1 MQFSEDL
8 QSHPEP
14 DLFSAPD
21 DALARALIR
30 CNRAPEAWSAAWA
43 RFSPLVQGTLRRRL
57 GSRHDIDDVSQDVF
71 LAFFR
76 KVPELRQADSVR
88 AFLLSITANTILL
101 HVRKAWTHRAERL
114 SDFSVEPPV
123 SPSTLDPD
131 VPPMEAALDAAL
143 SDLSAENRAL
153 LNLRYV
159 EERDLAYIAR
169 VLDTSVATVKRR
181 LKKVRTLVAK
191 RLRIDP
197 SPGDWSLGPG
207 RSSLLE
213 SAVRDPL
220 ANGL

>member
-1 MQFSEDL
+1 MQLQTDVDTTADADL
-8 QSHPEP
+8 ST
-14 DLFSAPD
+14 APD

-30 CNRAPEAWSAAWA
+30 RNRTPAAWNAAWA

-88 AFLLSITANTILL
+88 AFLLSITSNTILL

-114 SDFSVEPPV
+114 TDFAVEPPV
-123 SPSTLDPD
+123 APSSLDPD
-131 VPPMEAALDAAL
+131 VPPLEAALDAAL
-143 SDLSAENRAL
+143 SDLSEENRTL

-169 VLDTSVATVKRR
+169 ALDTSIATVKRR
-181 LKKVRTLVAK
+181 LKKVRTLVAN
-191 RLRIDP
+191 RLRVAP
-197 SPGDWSLGPG
+197 ALADWPVGHRGASLREG
-207 RSSLLE
+207 
-213 SAVRDPL
+213 AVGDPL